1 MKQALIAACAAALLP
16 AAAVSSVQQ
25 AAPDGVLIEH
35 HYPIPAPPAAA
46 WQALVHPEL
55 WWPEDHTWSGARAN
69 MRLAPAAG
77 GCFCETWAG
86 GSAEHARVVMAID
99 GKLLRL
105 RGGFGPLQEMAVAA
119 VLTVVLESKDDGTE
133 AVVTYRISGDAAH
146 RLDQLVPVVDQVIG
160 QQFGAF
166 AAYAGEMTRKAGK

>member
-1 MKQALIAACAAALLP
+1 VKQTLIAFCAAAILP
-16 AAAVSSVQQ
+16 GPALSSVRH

-35 HYPIPAPPAAA
+35 RYAIAAPPDEA

-77 GCFCETWAG
+77 GCFCESWEG
-86 GSAEHARVVMAID
+86 GSAEHARVVMAMD

-119 VLTVVLESKDDGTE
+119 VLTVTLESKDGGTE

-146 RLDQLVPVVDQVIG
+146 KLDQLVSVVDQVIG

-166 AAYAGEMTRKAGK
+166 AAHAGEMGRMAGK